1 MTSKSTHCGGIEFDE
16 SILVPSASLSFGL
29 SSLGSIPTT
38 SRESRASVAPWPERG
53 ELPMTFASS
62 GGAKVYKDPVIQW
75 RIDEENFV
83 CRVDIQ
89 SWGGEDRTSPFQLS
103 SLLWRSKNFV
113 LIFNDGTK
121 PELRLGLLTFR
132 TTSYDFV
139 RDFVLKVRTKYD
151 FAIGLCVPTR
161 ITNLGASVGK

>member
-1 MTSKSTHCGGIEFDE
+1 M
-16 SILVPSASLSFGL
+16 
-29 SSLGSIPTT
+29 
-38 SRESRASVAPWPERG
+38 
-53 ELPMTFASS
+53 
-62 GGAKVYKDPVIQW
+62 
-75 RIDEENFV
+75 
-83 CRVDIQ
+83 
-89 SWGGEDRTSPFQLS
+89 
-103 SLLWRSKNFV
+103 NFV